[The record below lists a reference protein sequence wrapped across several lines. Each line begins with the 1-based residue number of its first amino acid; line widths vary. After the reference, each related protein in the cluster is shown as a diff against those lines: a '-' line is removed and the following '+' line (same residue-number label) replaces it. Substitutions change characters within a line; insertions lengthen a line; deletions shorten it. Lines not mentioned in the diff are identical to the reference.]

1 MTKSVCLAAASTLHL
16 LTADLDP
23 GARAELRD
31 RTGVHMTLH
40 VERLPDVVV
49 GSMFTLAHR
58 HAARASIPDPEV
70 TLLRTA
76 EGQWTPLSI
85 TLPLSHLVT
94 ATADGGVLRG
104 RRDEHCQL
112 VTLVEVWM
120 SNVRVNLLK
129 QDALEDQEISPGA
142 SYAAE

>member
-40 VERLPDVVV
+40 VERLPDVVI
-49 GSMFTLAHR
+49 GSVFTLAHR
-58 HAARASIPDPEV
+58 HAARESIPDPEV

-76 EGQWTPLSI
+76 GGQWTPLSI

-94 ATADGGVLRG
+94 ATTDGGVLRG
-104 RRDEHCQL
+104 RRDEHRQL
-112 VTLVEVWM
+112 VALVEVWM

-129 QDALEDQEISPGA
+129 QHALEDQEISPGA